1 MSFLSNW
8 ISIAG
13 YGLTKKYI
21 KFFGTRLLQLWY
33 YHSTIHTLISVH
45 MEKGRVSYRGTLFFS

>member
-21 KFFGTRLLQLWY
+21 KFFWD
-33 YHSTIHTLISVH
+33 TIASIIVLSFHY
-45 MEKGRVSYRGTLFFS
+45 SYTNKRTYGKRQGFL